1 MGRSIALI
9 SPVAVTTAHRPIA
22 IDLFAGAGGMSLGFE
37 MAGFD
42 VAVAVEIDPIH
53 CLTHQYNF
61 PHGAV
66 LCRSAAEVTGAEIR
80 QQLATVVRRDRPEI
94 PPDRAER
101 AEIDVIFGGP
111 PCQGFSMMGKR
122 AFDDPRNAL
131 MFHFARLVNELQPK
145 YFVIENVRGMTL
157 GKHRDFL
164 REIMEIFG
172 NFGYQIEANYR
183 VLNAAHFGVPQ
194 DRQRLFLL
202 GARSGLPLPTYPAP
216 KTRRPAA
223 CKSAKR
229 DKALGDLPICPTVA
243 EAIGD
248 LPDVDRYDPLR
259 ESDWL
264 PIDQLGDPASAY
276 AQRLRGLLPD
286 PADFS
291 HPRSSARSHLSG
303 CLRTDHSA
311 QSIARF
317 QATLPGE
324 VDRISRFLKLHPEG
338 ICNTLR
344 AGTPS
349 NRGAFTS
356 PRPIHP
362 AYGRCITVREA
373 ARLHS
378 YPDWFCFHGTKW
390 HGMRQIG
397 NSVPPLLARAV
408 AAEVRS
414 ALACPPTKPDRP
426 VVGGDRAWLSYT
438 MRQAADFYAVSRH
451 AIAPRQRQNSRQ
463 NSQNQ
468 VLALCPEPIA

>member
-1 MGRSIALI
+1 MTVSR
-9 SPVAVTTAHRPIA
+9 RPIA
-22 IDLFAGAGGMSLGFE
+22 VDLFAGAGGMSLGFE

-61 PHGAV
+61 PQGAV

-80 QQLATVVRRDRPEI
+80 QQLAAVLRGDRPS
-94 PPDRAER
+94 DSER
-101 AEIDVIFGGP
+101 IRDSALTSRLGLEEPELEIDVLFGGP

-131 MFHFARLVNELQPK
+131 MFHFARLVNELRPK

-157 GKHRDFL
+157 GKHRAFL
-164 REIMEIFG
+164 SELIELFAD
-172 NFGYQIEANYR
+172 FGYQVEANYQ
-183 VLNAAHFGVPQ
+183 VLNAAHYGVPQ

-202 GARSGLPLPTYPAP
+202 GARSGWPLPSYPAP
-216 KTRRPAA
+216 QTRRPPV

-229 DKALGDLPICPTVA
+229 DRTLAHLPICPTVA
-243 EAIGD
+243 GAIGD
-248 LPDVDRYDPLR
+248 LPDVDQYPELR
-259 ESDWL
+259 SSDWL
-264 PIDQLGDPASAY
+264 DLGQLADPPGDY
-276 AQRLRGLLPD
+276 ARWLRGALRD

-291 HPRSSARSHLSG
+291 HPRRSPRSGLSG

-311 QSIARF
+311 ASVARF
-317 QATLPGE
+317 QTTLPGE

-362 AYGRCITVREA
+362 IQGRCITVREA

-408 AAEVRS
+408 AAQVRS
-414 ALACPPTKPDRP
+414 CLPGEPTLPDRP
-426 VVGGDRAWLSYT
+426 IPIGDPQWLSYT
-438 MRQAADFYAVSRH
+438 MSQAADFYAVSRH
-451 AIAPRQRQNSRQ
+451 AIAPRRRQRDQAPAE
-463 NSQNQ
+463 
-468 VLALCPEPIA
+468 ALS

>member
-1 MGRSIALI
+1 
-9 SPVAVTTAHRPIA
+9 
-22 IDLFAGAGGMSLGFE
+22 MSLGFE

-66 LCRSAAEVTGAEIR
+66 LCRSVAEVTGAEIR
-80 QQLATVVRRDRPEI
+80 QQLAQVVRRDHPEVA
-94 PPDRAER
+94 PDRVDPDR
-101 AEIDVIFGGP
+101 VDIDVIFGGP

-157 GKHRDFL
+157 GQHRTFL
-164 REIMEIFG
+164 DELIEFFATI
-172 NFGYQIEANYR
+172 GYQIEANYR

-202 GARSGLPLPTYPAP
+202 GARSGLPLPTYPTP
-216 KTRRPAA
+216 ITRRPAA

-229 DKALGDLPICPTVA
+229 DKALGDLPPCPTVA
-243 EAIGD
+243 EAIAD
-248 LPDVDRYDPLR
+248 LPNVDAYPSLR

-264 PIDQLGDPASAY
+264 PIEHLGDPASAY
-276 AQRLRGLLPD
+276 AQRLRGLLGD
-286 PADFS
+286 RADFS
-291 HPRSSARSHLSG
+291 HPRSQAQSHLSG
-303 CLRTDHSA
+303 CLRTDHGA
-311 QSIARF
+311 ASIARF
-317 QATLPGE
+317 QATPWGE
-324 VDRISRFLKLHPEG
+324 VDRISRFLKLHPDG

-362 AYGRCITVREA
+362 HYGRCITVREA

-414 ALACPPTKPDRP
+414 ALECRPIKPDRILS
-426 VVGGDRAWLSYT
+426 GGNRAWLTYT
-438 MRQAADFYAVSRH
+438 MGQAADFYAVSRH

-463 NSQNQ
+463 NPGQNQ
-468 VLALCPEPIA
+468 LLVLCPEPIA

>member
-1 MGRSIALI
+1 LLSA
-9 SPVAVTTAHRPIA
+9 SPFAVTVSRRPIA
-22 IDLFAGAGGMSLGFE
+22 VDLFAGAGGMSLGFE

-61 PHGAV
+61 PQGAV

-80 QQLATVVRRDRPEI
+80 QQLAAVLRADRPS
-94 PPDRAER
+94 DSER
-101 AEIDVIFGGP
+101 VHDSALISRLGLEEPELEIDVLFGGP

-131 MFHFARLVNELQPK
+131 MFHFARLVNELRPK

-157 GKHRDFL
+157 GKHRAFL
-164 REIMEIFG
+164 SELIDLFAD
-172 NFGYQIEANYR
+172 FGYQVEANYQ
-183 VLNAAHFGVPQ
+183 VLNAAHYGVPQ

-202 GARSGLPLPTYPAP
+202 GARSGWPLPSYPAP
-216 KTRRPAA
+216 QTRRPPV

-229 DKALGDLPICPTVA
+229 DRTLADLPICPTVA
-243 EAIGD
+243 GAIGD
-248 LPDVDRYDPLR
+248 LPDVDHYPELR
-259 ESDWL
+259 SGDWL
-264 PIDQLGDPASAY
+264 DSGQLADPPGDY
-276 AQRLRGLLPD
+276 ARWLRGALRD

-291 HPRSSARSHLSG
+291 YSRRSRRSGLSG

-311 QSIARF
+311 ASVARF
-317 QATLPGE
+317 QTTLPGE

-362 AYGRCITVREA
+362 IQGRCITVREA

-408 AAEVRS
+408 AAQVRS
-414 ALACPPTKPDRP
+414 CLPGEPTLPDRP
-426 VVGGDRAWLSYT
+426 LITGDPQWLSYT
-438 MRQAADFYAVSRH
+438 MSQAADFYAVSRH
-451 AIAPRQRQNSRQ
+451 AIAPRRRQGS
-463 NSQNQ
+463 
-468 VLALCPEPIA
+468 

>member
-1 MGRSIALI
+1 
-9 SPVAVTTAHRPIA
+9 
-22 IDLFAGAGGMSLGFE
+22 MSLGFE

-61 PHGAV
+61 PQGAV

-80 QQLATVVRRDRPEI
+80 QQLAQVLQGDRSQI
-94 PPDRAER
+94 NPDRAGLIKSPEL
-101 AEIDVIFGGP
+101 AQLPGLFKSPESPELPELPEIDVIFGGP

-131 MFHFARLVNELQPK
+131 MFHFARLVQELQPK

-157 GKHRDFL
+157 GQHRQFL
-164 REIMEIFG
+164 DELIELFATI
-172 NFGYQIEANYR
+172 GYQIEANYR

-202 GARSGLPLPTYPAP
+202 GARSGLPLPAYPAP
-216 KTRRPAA
+216 ITRRPALS
-223 CKSAKR
+223 KSAKR
-229 DKALGDLPICPTVA
+229 DNILGDLPRCPTVA
-243 EAIGD
+243 EAIAD
-248 LPDVDRYDPLR
+248 LPNVDAYESLR

-264 PIDQLGDPASAY
+264 ATEHLGDPTSDY
-276 AQRLRGLLPD
+276 AQQLRGLLRD
-286 PADFS
+286 SADFS
-291 HPRSSARSHLSG
+291 YPRSTTRSHLSG
-303 CLRTDHSA
+303 CLRTDHGA
-311 QSIARF
+311 TSIARF
-317 QATLPGE
+317 QATPWGE
-324 VDRISRFLKLHPEG
+324 VDRISRFLKLHPDG

-362 AYGRCITVREA
+362 HHGRCITVREA

-414 ALACPPTKPDRP
+414 VLGNPPTQPERAIAP
-426 VVGGDRAWLSYT
+426 FDRAWLTYT
-438 MRQAADFYAVSRH
+438 MGQAADFYTVSRH
-451 AIAPRQRQNSRQ
+451 AIAPRQRQTASP
-463 NSQNQ
+463 SS
-468 VLALCPEPIA
+468 